1 MIQLILLF
9 MLINLAYEKK
19 LNRKENIIRKI
30 RWLEEMTDMTSDDEI
45 TSDLETTSVEIETDN
60 PTTNGTF
67 TDLITE
73 KSTTSETTGIS
84 TITSEVSDSELSD
97 STSFVITEVS
107 QTSET
112 ATTSPLSTTTLTT
125 TPTSLTINDTIFDA
139 ENTTF
144 FNTTKSSSSLSTGEI
159 CGIVIPCSAAVIIV
173 GATVAYVATC
183 EAAGAVGATGA
194 IGAAGVAGAATVG
207 VKAGVEKTTD
217 GIAARNGDETETQE
231 SKIKIPA
238 DKI

>member
-1 MIQLILLF
+1 MIQLFILF

-19 LNRKENIIRKI
+19 LNRKENIIKKI
-30 RWLEEMTDMTSDDEI
+30 RWLQEMTDMTSDDEI
-45 TSDLETTSVEIETDN
+45 ISSDLETTSVEIENDN
-60 PTTNGTF
+60 PTTNGIF

-97 STSFVITEVS
+97 STSVIITEVS
-107 QTSET
+107 GTSET
-112 ATTSPLSTTTLTT
+112 ATTSPLSTTTSTT
-125 TPTSLTINDTIFDA
+125 TSLTVNDTTFDA

-183 EAAGAVGATGA
+183 GAAGAVGATGA

-207 VKAGVEKTTD
+207 VKAGVDKTTEE
-217 GIAARNGDETETQE
+217 IAARNGDETATQE

>member
-1 MIQLILLF
+1 MIQLFILF
-9 MLINLAYEKK
+9 MLINLAYEKIM
-19 LNRKENIIRKI
+19 NRKENIIKKI
-30 RWLEEMTDMTSDDEI
+30 RWLQEMTDMTSDDEI
-45 TSDLETTSVEIETDN
+45 ISSDLETTSVEIENDN
-60 PTTNGTF
+60 PTTKETF

-97 STSFVITEVS
+97 STSVIITEVS
-107 QTSET
+107 GTSET
-112 ATTSPLSTTTLTT
+112 ATTSPLSTTT
-125 TPTSLTINDTIFDA
+125 SLTVNDTTFDA

-183 EAAGAVGATGA
+183 GAAGAVGATGA

-207 VKAGVEKTTD
+207 VKAGVDKTTD
-217 GIAARNGDETETQE
+217 EIAARNGDETATQE